1 MTVLRMPRAAN
12 DDAEFDYENDYCET
26 DDFYA
31 PVIGM
36 AVEMVA
42 AGRFGEDRP
51 EDRLARRLAKRGA
64 TDMSD
69 REMDILDERLSPLV
83 ELYWRDRA
91 AFEVEFARRRE
102 PGFYNPPPIDDAQG

>member
-1 MTVLRMPRAAN
+1 MGKVIHAAFG
-12 DDAEFDYENDYCET
+12 EPSYSET

-31 PVIGM
+31 SFIGM
-36 AVEMVA
+36 AVEMVD

-64 TDMSD
+64 TGLSD
-69 REMDILDERLSPLV
+69 GEIDILNERLSPLV
-83 ELYWRDRA
+83 ELYWHDRP

-102 PGFYNPPPIDDAQG
+102 PGFYDSPKDDRQGELF